1 MSKHKGN
8 AMFRH
13 PVPLKPS
20 EVLQRRQPGPLSS
33 PQLSSK
39 EVRARMMHGA
49 VVERL
54 AGEGP
59 SNAAAHVE
67 RDSEFEGSVMQ
78 LPVMSIKPY
87 DKNPRRSLNT
97 ELESIK
103 ASIRERGGLTSLFRV
118 TRRSPTEPY
127 MVAEGGNSRLAAL
140 QALYQ
145 EGDERFEFVLVT
157 YTTWRGDADAI
168 AAHLIENETRGS
180 MTFWDRANGVLD
192 FKQELEAARGTTLS
206 FRQLEVEL
214 RQHGLVVGLA
224 NLSSYKFGI
233 ERLSVIGPKLHIRGA
248 RMLQP
253 HLNMLVRLGQRLGR
267 EEPDLWV
274 QCFNPVLSDHAVRQ
288 GELDIER
295 LCRDLSVSLGATL
308 GHAREQVLRMLNWLE
323 RNPDANREQLE
334 AIALHAT
341 TQARSRVNGSK
352 TEAGGSAPGA
362 ENALEPSPIATN
374 APDATP
380 DLGAEGV
387 DLQGAQSVA
396 LDIGDMAMRLAD
408 LTGTR
413 DCLKFDDGL
422 PHGFYVEVPEQSID
436 TLPCPDVG
444 LRYAGWWF
452 LATLSQQA
460 DSEVAQHLP
469 AGSRW
474 RRTLLMEGGLDESA
488 FAAMVEDDLLGVS
501 GPNNRPFV
509 DPAALLRLFSDS
521 ATQPFALALLSGCAL
536 PQRSPS

>member
-1 MSKHKGN
+1 
-8 AMFRH
+8 MFRH
-13 PVPLKPS
+13 PISLKPS
-20 EVLQRRQPGPLSS
+20 EVLQRRQQAGQLSS

-103 ASIRERGGLTSLFRV
+103 ASIRERGGLTSPFRV
-118 TRRSPTEPY
+118 TRRSPTDPY

-145 EGDERFEFVLVT
+145 EGDTRFEFVLVT
-157 YTTWRGDADAI
+157 YTAWRGDADAI

-192 FKQELEAARGTTLS
+192 FKQELEAARGTSLS

-233 ERLSVIGPKLHIRGA
+233 ERLSVIGAKLHIRGA
-248 RMLQP
+248 RNLQP
-253 HLNMLVRLGQRLGR
+253 HLNLLVRLGQRLGR
-267 EEPDLWV
+267 EEADLWF
-274 QCFNPVLSDHAVRQ
+274 QCFNPVLSDHAVIE
-288 GELDIER
+288 GELDVDR
-295 LCRDLSVSLGATL
+295 LCRDLSVSLGVTL
-308 GHAREQVLRMLNWLE
+308 GHSREQVLRMLNWLE
-323 RNPDANREQLE
+323 RNPDASREQLE

-341 TQARSRVNGSK
+341 TQAKPRVNKSSIDEGSP
-352 TEAGGSAPGA
+352 APGM
-362 ENALEPSPIATN
+362 EKALEPDPSPIASN
-374 APDATP
+374 APAATP
-380 DLGAEGV
+380 NLAA
-387 DLQGAQSVA
+387 QGITDRGGEPVVLNISEMV
-396 LDIGDMAMRLAD
+396 MRLAD
-408 LTGTR
+408 LTTTT
-413 DCLKFDDGL
+413 DCLKFDEAF

-436 TLPCPDVG
+436 MLACPDVG

-460 DSEVAQHLP
+460 DNEVAQRLP
-469 AGSRW
+469 TGSRW
-474 RRTLLMEGGLDESA
+474 RRSLLMEGGLDESA
-488 FAAMVEDDLLGVS
+488 FAAMVEDDLLGLS
-501 GPNNRPFV
+501 GANNRPFV
-509 DPAALLRLFSDS
+509 DPTALLRLFSDS
-521 ATQPFALALLSGCAL
+521 ATQPLALALLSGCTV
-536 PQRSPS
+536 PQRRPS

>member
-1 MSKHKGN
+1 
-8 AMFRH
+8 
-13 PVPLKPS
+13 
-20 EVLQRRQPGPLSS
+20 
-33 PQLSSK
+33 
-39 EVRARMMHGA
+39 MMHGA

-54 AGEGP
+54 AGDGP

-103 ASIRERGGLTSLFRV
+103 ASIRERGGLTSPFRV
-118 TRRSPTEPY
+118 TRRSPHEPY

-145 EGDERFEFVLVT
+145 EGDKRFEFVLVT

-192 FKQELEAARGTTLS
+192 FKQELETTRGTTLS

-248 RMLQP
+248 RTLQP

-267 EEPDLWV
+267 EEADLWV
-274 QCFNPVLSDHAVRQ
+274 QCFNPVLSDHAVTE
-288 GELDIER
+288 GELDIDR

-323 RNPDANREQLE
+323 RNPDASREQLE

-341 TQARSRVNGSK
+341 TQAKPRVNKTTIDEGSP
-352 TEAGGSAPGA
+352 AP
-362 ENALEPSPIATN
+362 ALRRRLSLILRTLPRMRPMLHRTWRPKGLMSRAASPSPWT
-374 APDATP
+374 
-380 DLGAEGV
+380 
-387 DLQGAQSVA
+387 
-396 LDIGDMAMRLAD
+396 LA
-408 LTGTR
+408 
-413 DCLKFDDGL
+413 K
-422 PHGFYVEVPEQSID
+422 
-436 TLPCPDVG
+436 
-444 LRYAGWWF
+444 
-452 LATLSQQA
+452 
-460 DSEVAQHLP
+460 
-469 AGSRW
+469 W
-474 RRTLLMEGGLDESA
+474 R
-488 FAAMVEDDLLGVS
+488 
-501 GPNNRPFV
+501 
-509 DPAALLRLFSDS
+509 
-521 ATQPFALALLSGCAL
+521 CAW
-536 PQRSPS
+536 PI

>member
-1 MSKHKGN
+1 
-8 AMFRH
+8 MFRH
-13 PVPLKPS
+13 PVSLKPS
-20 EVLQRRQPGPLSS
+20 EVLQRRQAGPLIS
-33 PQLSSK
+33 PHLTSK

-54 AGEGP
+54 AGDGP

-103 ASIRERGGLTSLFRV
+103 ASIRERGGLTSPFRV
-118 TRRSPTEPY
+118 TRRSPNEPY

-145 EGDERFEFVLVT
+145 EGDKRFEFVLVT
-157 YTTWRGDADAI
+157 YTAWRGDADAI

-192 FKQELEAARGTTLS
+192 FKQELETTRGTTLS

-248 RMLQP
+248 RTLQP
-253 HLNMLVRLGQRLGR
+253 QLNMLVRLGQRLGR
-267 EEPDLWV
+267 EEADLWV
-274 QCFNPVLSDHAVRQ
+274 QCFNPVLSDHAVIE
-288 GELDIER
+288 GELDIDR

-323 RNPDANREQLE
+323 RNPDASREQLE

-341 TQARSRVNGSK
+341 TQARPRVNKTPIDEGSP
-352 TEAGGSAPGA
+352 APGT
-362 ENALEPSPIATN
+362 EKALEPDPSPMAYRMRPMLRRTWR
-374 APDATP
+374 PKGLD
-380 DLGAEGV
+380 V
-387 DLQGAQSVA
+387 QGDESVA
-396 LDIGDMAMRLAD
+396 LDIKRNGDA
-408 LTGTR
+408 
-413 DCLKFDDGL
+413 
-422 PHGFYVEVPEQSID
+422 
-436 TLPCPDVG
+436 
-444 LRYAGWWF
+444 AGR
-452 LATLSQQA
+452 S
-460 DSEVAQHLP
+460 D
-469 AGSRW
+469 R
-474 RRTLLMEGGLDESA
+474 
-488 FAAMVEDDLLGVS
+488 
-501 GPNNRPFV
+501 NR
-509 DPAALLRLFSDS
+509 
-521 ATQPFALALLSGCAL
+521 
-536 PQRSPS
+536 

>member
-1 MSKHKGN
+1 
-8 AMFRH
+8 
-13 PVPLKPS
+13 
-20 EVLQRRQPGPLSS
+20 
-33 PQLSSK
+33 
-39 EVRARMMHGA
+39 MMHGA

-103 ASIRERGGLTSLFRV
+103 ASIRERGGLTSPFRV
-118 TRRSPTEPY
+118 TRRSPNDPY

-145 EGDERFEFVLVT
+145 EGDKRFEFVLVT

-192 FKQELEAARGTTLS
+192 FKQELETKRGTTLS

-248 RMLQP
+248 RTLQP

-267 EEPDLWV
+267 EEADLWV
-274 QCFNPVLSDHAVRQ
+274 QCFNPVLSDHALTE
-288 GELDIER
+288 GELDIDR

-323 RNPDANREQLE
+323 RNPDASRRATGSDRASCHDAGQAPSWQDHRSTR
-334 AIALHAT
+334 AIPRQALRRRLSLILLPLPPMPPMRPMRHRTWQPKGLMLRA
-341 TQARSRVNGSK
+341 AS
-352 TEAGGSAPGA
+352 
-362 ENALEPSPIATN
+362 PSPW
-374 APDATP
+374 
-380 DLGAEGV
+380 
-387 DLQGAQSVA
+387 S
-396 LDIGDMAMRLAD
+396 
-408 LTGTR
+408 
-413 DCLKFDDGL
+413 
-422 PHGFYVEVPEQSID
+422 
-436 TLPCPDVG
+436 
-444 LRYAGWWF
+444 
-452 LATLSQQA
+452 LAT
-460 DSEVAQHLP
+460 
-469 AGSRW
+469 W
-474 RRTLLMEGGLDESA
+474 
-488 FAAMVEDDLLGVS
+488 
-501 GPNNRPFV
+501 
-509 DPAALLRLFSDS
+509 
-521 ATQPFALALLSGCAL
+521 
-536 PQRSPS
+536 